1 MSRIIREG
9 EPPNPAG
16 LFEAAD
22 RAARKVARDAG
33 NAALAVV
40 RPRIP
45 RASGQA
51 AEQTR
56 VRVRTDIEGH
66 HVTVGPS
73 KKVAWRARYF
83 EEGTGI
89 YGPRH
94 RPIRPRKAK
103 AFRLPGGIEVAS
115 VKGQRPRHT
124 YRDSK
129 PAADAAFQAAFEAGL
144 RDIDAEIRRSAGG
157 PG

>member
-1 MSRIIREG
+1 MSRIVTEG
-9 EPPNPAG
+9 QPPNPARM
-16 LFEAAD
+16 FDAAD

-40 RPRIP
+40 KPRIA
-45 RASGQA
+45 RATGRA

-56 VRVRTDIEGH
+56 VRVRSDIEGH

-73 KKVAWRARYF
+73 KQVAWRARYF
-83 EEGTGI
+83 EEGTGV

-103 AFRLPGGIEVAS
+103 AFRLPGGREYAE
-115 VKGQRPRHT
+115 VKGQRARHT
-124 YRDSK
+124 FRDSRA
-129 PAADAAFQAAFEAGL
+129 AADAAFSAAFQEGL
-144 RDIDAEIRRSAGG
+144 RTVDQEIRRAL
-157 PG
+157 